1 MQAKP
6 RGLLRPQSVDANE
19 EINRMQVEL
28 QAKNALGTPNVLKT
42 MQGNRNK
49 KQITEIGQKQFGTSL
64 QLHV

>member
-49 KQITEIGQKQFGTSL
+49 KQITEIGQKQFGASL

>member
-1 MQAKP
+1 
-6 RGLLRPQSVDANE
+6 
-19 EINRMQVEL
+19 MQVEL

-49 KQITEIGQKQFGTSL
+49 KQITEIGQKQFGGSL

>member
-1 MQAKP
+1 VQAKP

-49 KQITEIGQKQFGTSL
+49 KQITEIGQKQFGASL

>member
-1 MQAKP
+1 VQAKP

-19 EINRMQVEL
+19 EINRMQVGL
-28 QAKNALGTPNVLKT
+28 QVKNALGTPNVLKT

-49 KQITEIGQKQFGTSL
+49 KQITEIGQKQFGASL